1 MVVLVAKYMFFWWR
15 MNLKTTKNL
24 YFHDLHMKSKMAA
37 ISFTFLCFEI
47 WKNTYILKSYHCID
61 SIFLQYLHNMHTQ
74 MYAKF
79 QAILT
84 ICDVGREN
92 IPLVAERGAE
102 KIMIIHRAVID

>member
-1 MVVLVAKYMFFWWR
+1 MYVFLVEDEPKD
-15 MNLKTTKNL
+15 NKNL
-24 YFHDLHMKSKMAA
+24 YFDDLHMKSKMAA

-84 ICDVGREN
+84 IFT
-92 IPLVAERGAE
+92 VA
-102 KIMIIHRAVID
+102 KP

>member
-1 MVVLVAKYMFFWWR
+1 MFFLVEDEPKD
-15 MNLKTTKNL
+15 NKNL
-24 YFHDLHMKSKMAA
+24 YFDDLHMKSKMAA

-84 ICDVGREN
+84 IFT
-92 IPLVAERGAE
+92 VA
-102 KIMIIHRAVID
+102 KP